1 MDSKEIIFTRKWTD
15 FGWVQPGMTCHYAL
29 TVESS
34 AGGTCGV
41 AVGEEGTWRGT
52 KFRFHS
58 LRAALRLLRFLYEN
72 GVTPDM
78 VSGIE
83 EDLQASH
90 LLEQWDEEVR
100 V

>member
-15 FGWVQPGMTCHYAL
+15 LGRVQPGTTCYYAL
-29 TVESS
+29 TVD
-34 AGGTCGV
+34 GGTCGV

-72 GVTPDM
+72 GVTPGM